1 MQIYEVWAGEKR
13 VLARCESGDSP
24 LFRYKG
30 LLGRSFLMA
39 DEGILLPHCNS
50 IHMFFMKF
58 PIDAI
63 FLDKG
68 KKIVRICHGIK
79 PWRISPLVWSAD
91 AVLETAAGV
100 CRRCSLSEGDILEF
114 NKNADNQNA

>member
-1 MQIYEVWAGEKR
+1 MSGLKIYEVWAGEKR
-13 VLARCESGDSP
+13 VLARCECSDSL

-30 LLGRSFLMA
+30 LLGRRGLEL

-58 PIDAI
+58 PIDAV

-68 KKIVRICHGIK
+68 NRIVRICHSIK
-79 PWRISPLVWSAD
+79 PWRISPLVLGAD
-91 AVLETAAGV
+91 SVLETAAGV
-100 CRRCSLSEGDILEF
+100 CRQYTLQPGEELRF
-114 NKNADNQNA
+114 K